1 MNEWGIIL
9 YFLLFGTLMFVAKVL
24 KTWIPGLNKIVIPTA
39 LLAGIL
45 GLIISMILTP
55 LLPASLWNES
65 NRFFFSTYVGESD
78 AIIPYNSVYNI
89 DLLQSIVYHGLA
101 IGFLALALKRDYG
114 DQKKAKKKIWST
126 GMLITSTYALQA
138 VLGMFLVFVLFNLNS
153 QGNPNF
159 IGSGMLVALGFGQG
173 PGLASSIGKMWNDAL
188 GGGTTGITLGAAYA
202 TMGFLFGGIIGVLAI
217 NFIAKKRGF
226 SKPVQYDEPGFAKRT
241 VEIDTVKQI
250 SVLDGLTT
258 SAIMISIIYGLT
270 WLTLVLFQWLFG
282 FLGSAG
288 DMAFGILKGFN
299 FIVAILYALLY
310 NKILKAMEKRGM
322 QVRFLTNNYMLSNIA
337 STAFNI
343 MIIAGVMMITMEFL
357 VTYGVQLIV
366 TSLVAGFGTLVY
378 LYLMTR
384 KVYVMHKD
392 EYFVG
397 LFGMLTGVAST
408 GLALLKGVDPE
419 LETPVAEELVLGSG
433 TAITMALPLFAILFI
448 PTFTMNSANPVLW
461 TWIAFIGA
469 SLYVGVMVV
478 ILLVRGRRKVNV

>member
-1 MNEWGIIL
+1 MNEWGVIL
-9 YFLLFGTLMFVAKVL
+9 YFILFGILMFVAKVL

-45 GLIISMILTP
+45 GLMISMVLTP
-55 LLPASLWNES
+55 LLPISLWRES
-65 NRFFFSTYVGESD
+65 NRFFFSTYLGEGD
-78 AIIPYNSVYNI
+78 VVVPYNSIYNI

-138 VLGMFLVFVLFNLNS
+138 VLGMILVFIIFRDR
-153 QGNPNF
+153 F

-173 PGLASSIGKMWNDAL
+173 PGLASSIGRMWNNQL
-188 GGGTTGITLGAAYA
+188 GGGTQGITLGAAYA
-202 TMGFLFGGIIGVLAI
+202 TIGFLFGGITGVLAI
-217 NFIAKKRGF
+217 NVIARRKGF
-226 SKPVQYDEPGFAKRT
+226 SKPKQYDEPGFSKKT
-241 VEIDTVKQI
+241 VKIDTVKQI

-270 WLTLVLFQWLFG
+270 WATLVLFQWLFS
-282 FLGSAG
+282 FLGAAG

-299 FIVAILYALLY
+299 FIVAILYALVY
-310 NKILKAMEKRGM
+310 NQILKALEKKGK

-337 STAFNI
+337 STAFNV
-343 MIIAGVMMITMEFL
+343 MIAAGVMMITMEFL
-357 VTYGVQLIV
+357 SEYGLQLII
-366 TSLVAGFGTLVY
+366 TSLVAGFGTLGY
-378 LYLMTR
+378 LSYMTR
-384 KVYVMHKD
+384 KVYVNHKD
-392 EYFVG
+392 EYFIG

-433 TAITMALPLFAILFI
+433 TAISMALPLFGILFI
-448 PTFTMNSANPVLW
+448 PTFTLNSANPTLW
-461 TWIAFIGA
+461 VWVAFFGA
-469 SLYVGVMVV
+469 LLYVGIMVT
-478 ILLVRGRRKVNV
+478 ILLIRGRRKVNV

>member
-1 MNEWGIIL
+1 MNEFGVIL
-9 YFLLFGTLMFVAKVL
+9 YFLLFGVLMFVAKIL
-24 KTWIPGLNKIVIPTA
+24 KTWIPGLNRVVIPTA

-45 GLIISMILTP
+45 GLIFSMVLTP
-55 LLPASLWNES
+55 LLSASLWNES
-65 NRFFFSTYVGESD
+65 NRFFFSTYLGEGD
-78 AIIPYNSVYNI
+78 VQMPYNSIYNI

-138 VLGMFLVFVLFNLNS
+138 ALGMLLVFLIF
-153 QGNPNF
+153 QDRF

-173 PGLASSIGKMWNDAL
+173 PGLASSIGRMWNTQL
-188 GGGTTGITLGAAYA
+188 GGGTNGITLGAAYA
-202 TMGFLFGGIIGVLAI
+202 TIGFLFGGISGVLAI
-217 NFIAKKRGF
+217 NVIAKRKGF
-226 SKPVQYDEPGFAKRT
+226 TKPKQYDEPGFDKKT

-250 SVLDGLTT
+250 SMLDGLTT
-258 SAIMISIIYGLT
+258 SAIMIAIIYGLT

-299 FIVAILYALLY
+299 FIVAILYALVY
-310 NKILKAMEKRGM
+310 NQILKALEKRGK

-343 MIIAGVMMITMEFL
+343 MITAGVMMITLEFL
-357 VTYGVQLIV
+357 SEYGWQLIL
-366 TSLVAGFGTLVY
+366 TSLLAGFGTMAY
-378 LYLMTR
+378 LSFMTR
-384 KVYVMHKD
+384 KVYVNHKD
-392 EYFVG
+392 EYFIG

-433 TAITMALPLFAILFI
+433 TAISMALPLFAILFI
-448 PTFTMNSANPVLW
+448 PTFTQNSPNPALW
-461 TWIAFIGA
+461 TWIAFFGVI
-469 SLYVGVMVV
+469 LYVAVMVT
-478 ILLVRGRRKVNV
+478 ILLIRGKRQVNV

>member
-1 MNEWGIIL
+1 MSEWGVIL
-9 YFLLFGTLMFVAKVL
+9 YFLLFGALMFVAKVL

-45 GLIISMILTP
+45 GLIISMVLTP
-55 LLPASLWNES
+55 LLPTSLWQSS
-65 NRFFFSTYVGESD
+65 NQFFFSTYVGEGSVEV
-78 AIIPYNSVYNI
+78 PYNSIYNI
-89 DLLQSIVYHGLA
+89 DLLQSIVYHSLA

-114 DQKKAKKKIWST
+114 DQRKAKKKIWST

-138 VLGMFLVFVLFNLNS
+138 VLGMILVFVIFS
-153 QGNPNF
+153 DRF

-173 PGLASSIGKMWNDAL
+173 PGLASSIGKMWNDLL

-202 TMGFLFGGIIGVLAI
+202 TMGFLFGGIVGVFAI
-217 NFIAKKRGF
+217 NIIAKKRVF
-226 SKPVQYDEPGFAKRT
+226 TKPTRYDEPGFSKRT

-250 SVLDGLTT
+250 SLLDGLTT
-258 SAIMISIIYGLT
+258 SAIMIAIIYGLT

-282 FLGSAG
+282 LLGSAG

-299 FIVAILYALLY
+299 FIVAILYALAY
-310 NKILKAMEKRGM
+310 NKILKALEKRGKR
-322 QVRFLTNNYMLSNIA
+322 VRFLTNNYILSNIA

-343 MIIAGVMMITMEFL
+343 MITAGVMMITLEFL
-357 VTYGVQLIV
+357 SEYGIQLIV
-366 TSLVAGFGTLVY
+366 TSLVAGIGTIAY

-384 KVYVMHKD
+384 KVYVHHKD
-392 EYFVG
+392 EYFIG

-433 TAITMALPLFAILFI
+433 TAITMALPLFGILFI
-448 PTFTMNSANPVLW
+448 PSFTQNSPQAVLW
-461 TWIAFIGA
+461 TWIALIGA
-469 SLYVGVMVV
+469 IIYVLIMVT
-478 ILLVRGRRKVNV
+478 ILLIRGKRNVNI

>member
-9 YFLLFGTLMFVAKVL
+9 YFLLFGVLMFVAKIL

-45 GLIISMILTP
+45 GLILSMVLTP
-55 LLPASLWNES
+55 LLPASLWSES
-65 NRFFFSTYVGESD
+65 NQFFFSTYVGEGD
-78 AIIPYNSVYNI
+78 VAIPYNSIYNI

-138 VLGMFLVFVLFNLNS
+138 VLGMILVFAIF
-153 QGNPNF
+153 QTRF

-202 TMGFLFGGIIGVLAI
+202 TMGFLFGGIVGVLAI
-217 NFIAKKRGF
+217 NVIARRKGF
-226 SKPVQYDEPGFAKRT
+226 SKPQQYDEPGFSKKT
-241 VEIDTVKQI
+241 VEIHTVKQI

-258 SAIMISIIYGLT
+258 SAIMIAVIYGLT

-299 FIVAILYALLY
+299 FIVAILYALAY
-310 NKILKAMEKRGM
+310 NQLLKALEKRGKE
-322 QVRFLTNNYMLSNIA
+322 VRFLTNNYMLSNIA

-343 MIIAGVMMITMEFL
+343 MIAAGVMMITLEFL
-357 VTYGVQLIV
+357 SEYGIQLIV
-366 TSLVAGFGTLVY
+366 TSIVAGLGTIAY
-378 LYLMTR
+378 LAYMTR
-384 KVYVMHKD
+384 KVYVYHKD
-392 EYFVG
+392 EYFIG

-448 PTFTMNSANPVLW
+448 PTFTANSANPVLW
-461 TWIAFIGA
+461 TWIALFGA
-469 SLYVGVMVV
+469 TLYIVIMVV
-478 ILLVRGRRKVNV
+478 ILLVRGKRKVNV